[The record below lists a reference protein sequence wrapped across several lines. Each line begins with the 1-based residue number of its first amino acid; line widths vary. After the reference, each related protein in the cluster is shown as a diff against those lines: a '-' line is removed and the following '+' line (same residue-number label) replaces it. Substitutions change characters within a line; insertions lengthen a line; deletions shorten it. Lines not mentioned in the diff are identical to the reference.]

1 MDDMLM
7 GAEAA
12 QYLGVSRQRLHQL
25 TQEGLGRKVSGHW
38 IFTRKELDQY
48 RVSEK
53 SKGGRP
59 KSEIEVTMKHEAP
72 GLAQAY

>member
-1 MDDMLM
+1 M
-7 GAEAA
+7 GEEAA
-12 QYLGVSRQRLHQL
+12 RYLGVSYSRLHQL
-25 TQEGLGRKVSGHW
+25 AREGVGQKVSGHW
-38 IFTRKELDQY
+38 IFTREELDQY

-72 GLAQAY
+72 GLAAY

>member
-1 MDDMLM
+1 MDDLLM
-7 GAEAA
+7 GDQAA

-25 TQEGLGRKVSGHW
+25 TREGLGRRMSGHW

-53 SKGGRP
+53 NKGGRP
-59 KSEIEVTMKHEAP
+59 KEDANLSMKNETPA
-72 GLAQAY
+72 LAGAY